1 MGVVVHV
8 GELGRVHMHLQTAFD
23 ALEAGDGRLYG
34 FRVNPIAQGHGGC
47 GDAVLAVYP
56 AGCAHL
62 EAGDNA
68 VGCMQVVVEAAAGV
82 RLGADRIKIGRC
94 VRIMVGVHLGL
105 GIGRAHRDA
114 FLGNEDAADLRGKGL
129 EGFHHMRIVAVNVQ
143 VVGVYGG
150 NHGNLREQL
159 EEGAVE
165 FIGLRHNG
173 GVLRHEEIGAV
184 VAGDAAQER
193 TAALSAVGEDM
204 GDEGRCGGFSVRTG
218 NGQAALSLGNLA
230 QGTGT
235 LEKEVAF
242 LAGFHQLSQIGGN
255 GGRVHHQGLVFVLR
269 KELRLILVMHVN
281 ALSLQREGEVGGGP
295 VITGHV
301 VPLELVVAGKRTHAD
316 AANSY
321 KVNVLHYTN
330 L

>member
-1 MGVVVHV
+1 
-8 GELGRVHMHLQTAFD
+8 
-23 ALEAGDGRLYG
+23 
-34 FRVNPIAQGHGGC
+34 
-47 GDAVLAVYP
+47 
-56 AGCAHL
+56 
-62 EAGDNA
+62 
-68 VGCMQVVVEAAAGV
+68 
-82 RLGADRIKIGRC
+82 
-94 VRIMVGVHLGL
+94 
-105 GIGRAHRDA
+105 
-114 FLGNEDAADLRGKGL
+114 
-129 EGFHHMRIVAVNVQ
+129 
-143 VVGVYGG
+143 
-150 NHGNLREQL
+150 
-159 EEGAVE
+159 
-165 FIGLRHNG
+165 
-173 GVLRHEEIGAV
+173 
-184 VAGDAAQER
+184 
-193 TAALSAVGEDM
+193 M
-204 GDEGRCGGFSVRTG
+204 GDEGRRGGFSVRTG